1 MTAKPPSTR
10 DQNEASS
17 APLPPRLVH
26 ALAFARAATRSKTLL
41 AVAAL
46 AGLTRWPSFADWLS
60 GFPAFN
66 PAPLGTL
73 FVPPFTNNW
82 RSFTAAS
89 PGVALAM
96 LGLSLLTQGVLIA
109 LTHQFLFGRKLEPAA
124 ALRDGIRA
132 LPRLGWLLAMTLLGS
147 PLLAMIAAV
156 ILLPIYLLDRLLGGS
171 GAAAL
176 ASTLGPQLASLLHL
190 VGFELSP
197 RNAQFWAPSAFVWG
211 CAAFLLYPWLRLAVR
226 GLIYDYSPERARTD
240 QPGERVEVQ
249 RSVPVV
255 YMGHNYQLALTSH
268 YYAGR
273 YSEKDRMVD
282 RGLAALL
289 DQRGLAFTIFAVSLG
304 IDLLVGPL
312 AGKVGV
318 VTIGWLL
325 PAQYVEQAG
334 YMPYHGARALFG
346 IVGLALG
353 TYAVLWKT
361 MLWTFL
367 YHSRRVRDGE

>member
-1 MTAKPPSTR
+1 MTANPPPPR

-26 ALAFARAATRSKTLL
+26 ALSFARAAMGSKTLL
-41 AVAAL
+41 AAAAL
-46 AGLTRWPSFADWLS
+46 AGFLRWPSFADWLS
-60 GFPAFN
+60 AFPALD

-73 FVPPFTNNW
+73 FIPPFTSNW

-96 LGLSLLTQGVLIA
+96 LGLSLLTQGVLIT
-109 LTHQFLFGRKLEPAA
+109 LTHASLFGRELEPVA

-147 PLLAMIAAV
+147 PLLAMTAAV
-156 ILLPIYLLDRLLGGS
+156 ILLPISLLDRLLGGS
-171 GAAAL
+171 GATAL

-197 RNAQFWAPSAFVWG
+197 SHARYWAPAVFVWG
-211 CAAFLLYPWLRLAVR
+211 CAAFLVYPWLRLAVR
-226 GLIYDYSPERARTD
+226 GLIYDYSQERASQD

-255 YMGHNYQLALTSH
+255 YLGHNYQLALTSH

-282 RGLAALL
+282 RGLAALR
-289 DQRGLAFTIFAVSLG
+289 DHRGLAFAIFAVSFG

-325 PAQYVEQAG
+325 PAQYVEHAG
-334 YMPYHGARALFG
+334 YVPYSGARALFG
-346 IVGLALG
+346 VVGLALG

-367 YHSRRVRDGE
+367 YHSRRARDGE